1 MNLIQWTHQP
11 KCNRQGLATVEFAL
25 VFPIVMTMSF
35 AAIEFTRLNYLRH
48 STRQAAY
55 VAARHIAV
63 PGATSQEAIQA
74 ATDYLHAVRIYN
86 GITVNP
92 TLTATEVSVDV
103 SVSVGQNSW
112 GIGRFVSGNTAMQF
126 TCVLKREKS

>member
-1 MNLIQWTHQP
+1 MNHCQWINQHRRS
-11 KCNRQGLATVEFAL
+11 RQGLATVEFAL
-25 VFPIVMTMSF
+25 VFPIVMTMFF

-63 PGATSQEAIQA
+63 PGATSQEAVQA
-74 ATDYLHAVRIYN
+74 ATDYLHNVRIHN

-92 TLTATEVSVDV
+92 TLTPTEVSVEV

-112 GIGRFVSGNTAMQF
+112 GIGRFVSGNTAMRF
-126 TCVLKREKS
+126 TCALKREKS